1 VTDRIYTRTGDT
13 GETGLFGG
21 GRVRKDHPRVDA
33 YGTVDELNAV
43 IGWALIHA
51 RHEPT
56 RNRLTTLQSDLFT
69 IGAHL
74 ATPPPKEGRRA
85 PKLPVMPT
93 ERAAAMERWMDEA
106 EELLDPLSAFVLPG
120 GANGAA
126 ALHLAR
132 TVCRRAERAVVTL
145 AAEDAVDPRILVF
158 LNRLSDYL
166 FVAARLENR
175 ITGLPDQPW
184 EPGSKG

>member
-1 VTDRIYTRTGDT
+1 
-13 GETGLFGG
+13 
-21 GRVRKDHPRVDA
+21 
-33 YGTVDELNAV
+33 
-43 IGWALIHA
+43 
-51 RHEPT
+51 
-56 RNRLTTLQSDLFT
+56 
-69 IGAHL
+69 
-74 ATPPPKEGRRA
+74 
-85 PKLPVMPT
+85 MPT
-93 ERAAAMERWMDEA
+93 ERADAMERWMDEA